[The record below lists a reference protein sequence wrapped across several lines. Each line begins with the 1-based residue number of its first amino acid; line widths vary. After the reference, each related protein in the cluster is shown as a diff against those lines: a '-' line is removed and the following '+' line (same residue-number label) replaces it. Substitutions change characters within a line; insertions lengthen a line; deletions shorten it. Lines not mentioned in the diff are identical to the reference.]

1 MDYGLPMIV
10 IVDYG
15 MGNLRSVS
23 KALERLG
30 AQVRLT
36 SDPDEVAA
44 AEKLVLPGVGAF
56 GAAMAELQRRHLVE
70 PITAAIS
77 RGTPYLGICLGLQ
90 LLFED
95 SEESPGIPGLGVLRG
110 TVKRFSFNSSLITH
124 HSSLK
129 VPHMGWNQIYSVQ
142 RGASSVQ
149 NDGRLLKG
157 IPEGSF
163 FYFVHSYYADPADR
177 SLVALESDY
186 GLRFPAMIERE
197 RLFATQF
204 HPEKSQ
210 AVGLKLLEN
219 FVAL

>member
-1 MDYGLPMIV
+1 MIV

-36 SDPDEVAA
+36 SDPDEVAK

-70 PITAAIS
+70 PIASAIT

-90 LLFED
+90 LLFEE
-95 SEESPGIPGLGVLRG
+95 SEENPGVKGLGLLKG
-110 TVKRFSFNSSLITH
+110 MVKRFSFNSSLITH

-129 VPHMGWNQIYSVQ
+129 VPHMGWNQIASVQ
-142 RGASSVQ
+142 RIAYSGQ
-149 NDGRLLKG
+149 DGCPLLKG

-186 GLRFPAMIERE
+186 GLRFPAMIRRE

-219 FVAL
+219 FLEL